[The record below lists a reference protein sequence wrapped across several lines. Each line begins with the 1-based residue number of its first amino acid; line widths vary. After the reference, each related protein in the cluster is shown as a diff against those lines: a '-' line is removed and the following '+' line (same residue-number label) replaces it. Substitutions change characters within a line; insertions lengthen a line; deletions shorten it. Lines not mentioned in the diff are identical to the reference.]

1 MAKKK
6 QILVSDILDMMN
18 ETDKVCVMLY
28 AYGVYY
34 GDTVRDGMHTVAEC
48 KDQMN
53 YDCIHALTTRIRT
66 ENDHVVIQGEI
77 VHWGE
82 TMLKYFRQD
91 KLDHS
96 RNEITY
102 EEALH
107 IMLGTWKDND
117 MTRDMLTI
125 PNTIQCRF
133 SIIEVE
139 DHKGDGDIMVLMA
152 GMYNMLP
159 MNIDYDEDGNHLK

>member
-1 MAKKK
+1 
-6 QILVSDILDMMN
+6 
-18 ETDKVCVMLY
+18 
-28 AYGVYY
+28 
-34 GDTVRDGMHTVAEC
+34 
-48 KDQMN
+48 
-53 YDCIHALTTRIRT
+53 
-66 ENDHVVIQGEI
+66 
-77 VHWGE
+77 
-82 TMLKYFRQD
+82 MLKYFRQD

-125 PNTIQCRF
+125 PNRIQCMF
-133 SIIEVE
+133 SQIDVE
-139 DHKGDGDIMVLMA
+139 DHLGGHNIMVLMA